1 MNFFLQGIRICQ
13 YQLCILSKNYKIYT
27 IPVCMFIFM
36 WNALLPL
43 REFIILAGVKATP
56 YLLPFLFNDKFLC
69 SLMFAG
75 ILLFFIDAPFYD
87 KQQLFV
93 IIRTGVTK
101 WILGQVLY
109 ILCISIFYMCFLVM
123 MSILILVPHITFDTN
138 WNQIWITLAV
148 TDAGY
153 SLGIPFSVSTSII
166 YNYTPIYAML
176 LTFLLGFLICTFYG
190 FCVWLLNLYFGKI
203 ISLVIVLASIVLVT
217 RIKYLPSWVMYFV
230 PSAWV
235 DLSNLSQYAS
245 HRISITKA
253 ITILIVGI
261 LLLIIIIFI
270 KTMRSDIAK

>member
-36 WNALLPL
+36 LNALLPL

-93 IIRTGVTK
+93 II
-101 WILGQVLY
+101 
-109 ILCISIFYMCFLVM
+109 
-123 MSILILVPHITFDTN
+123 ITFDTN

-261 LLLIIIIFI
+261 LLLIIITFI